1 MRRSPALSFLLAT
14 VFIDMLGLGLIVPI
28 VPALMGA
35 VTHDPAH
42 AARWSGL
49 IASSYGILQFLTA
62 PLLGRLADRYGRRP
76 VLLASLGFL
85 GVDYLAHA
93 VFPTV
98 LSLLFF
104 HGLAGAFAGTGT
116 VVNAYVADVTPP
128 EGRARAYGLIGA
140 VFGLGFVAGPAV
152 GGLLGAAD
160 VRLPFVVAALLA
172 FVNVAYGWLILPESR
187 PGDRTTP
194 LIFDRPFGALAAL
207 LRRRPLGRLAAARFC
222 SDIARNVQQAL
233 WTFFVTFQLAWG
245 TARTGLVMAAGAL
258 AGALFSARAIGPA
271 VRLLGDKRA
280 AVAGAAL
287 SAAAFTGT
295 AFATRA
301 AHIYVL
307 QAVGVLAGI
316 GGAAAQSWISRV
328 TGPSEQGTVQG
339 ALTSGAALAEA
350 VVPAVAS
357 AVFAWSLPRGFPGL
371 PFLAAAAFAAAGAVL
386 LGATRSHTGPRG
398 LADPAAGPSSSQVA
412 GPPSRANDAPA
423 G

>member
-14 VFIDMLGLGLIVPI
+14 VFIDILGLGLIVPI

-49 IASSYGILQFLTA
+49 IATSYGALQFLTA

-85 GVDYLAHA
+85 GADYLAHA
-93 VFPTV
+93 WSPTV
-98 LSLLFF
+98 LSLLIF

-128 EGRARAYGLIGA
+128 AGRARAYGLIGA
-140 VFGLGFVAGPAV
+140 AFSLGFVGGPAL
-152 GGLLGAAD
+152 GGLLGAVD
-160 VRLPFVVAALLA
+160 VRLPFLGAALLA
-172 FVNVAYGWLILPESR
+172 FANVAYGLLILPESR

-194 LIFDRPFGALAAL
+194 LTLTSPLGALSAV
-207 LRRRPLGRLAAARFC
+207 LRRPVLGRLAAARFC
-222 SDIARNVQQAL
+222 SDIARNVHQSL

-258 AGALFSARAIGPA
+258 AGAAFSARAIGPV

-280 AVAGAAL
+280 AVLGAVL
-287 SAAAFTGT
+287 STVSFIGT
-295 AFATRA
+295 AFATSA
-301 AHIYVL
+301 GHIYTL
-307 QAVGVLAGI
+307 QAIGVLTGV
-316 GGAAAQSWISRV
+316 GGAAAQSWISRA
-328 TGPSEQGTVQG
+328 TGADEQGTVQG

-350 VVPAVAS
+350 VIPAVAS

-371 PFLAAAAFAAAGAVL
+371 PFLAAGVFAAVGAAL
-386 LGATRSHTGPRG
+386 LALTRPVALSRST
-398 LADPAAGPSSSQVA
+398 AA
-412 GPPSRANDAPA
+412 DAPVS
-423 G
+423 